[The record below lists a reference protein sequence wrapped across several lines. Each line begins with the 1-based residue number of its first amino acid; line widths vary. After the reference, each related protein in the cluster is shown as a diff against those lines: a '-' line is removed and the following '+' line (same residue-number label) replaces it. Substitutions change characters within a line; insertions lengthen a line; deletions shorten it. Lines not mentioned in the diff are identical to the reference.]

1 MRLLRSSSLLTAALV
16 LLASAASPA
25 YAAPAE
31 PAAPSIEGVIANVQ
45 GWLTGLLAALATLFL
60 TIGGIRYLTA
70 GGDPTNV
77 ERGKAALRNAA
88 WGYALAALAS
98 TLVGVLK
105 AKVA

>member
-1 MRLLRSSSLLTAALV
+1 MRLLRSSSLVTAAL

-31 PAAPSIEGVIANVQ
+31 PAAPSIEGVIGNIQ

-60 TIGGIRYLTA
+60 TLGGIRYLAA

-98 TLVGVLK
+98 TSGTSSGH
-105 AKVA
+105 